1 MKNEMI
7 LVING
12 GSSSIKFQLL
22 DAHSLTLITTGI
34 CERIFIDGVFNIKYH
49 DETKT
54 INTQMLDHT
63 QAINFMMN
71 YFIENKIIN
80 NKNDIV
86 GVGHRVVHGGNLL
99 LESKIIDDAIVNQID
114 LVSKLAPLHNKP
126 ELDVIKVAS
135 DIFNNAKHI
144 AVFDTSFHSTIPNV
158 NARYAIPSKWEEDY
172 NIKRYGA
179 HGTSHHYITLEMQKI
194 LNKKTVNLIICHI
207 GNGASICAVKNS
219 KSINT
224 SMGLTPLEGLIM
236 GTRTGDIDASIV
248 SYVAEQANLSHQ
260 EVTSML
266 NKNSGMQ
273 ALTGYSDFRD
283 ICSKLNEPKIRIG
296 FDMYTKRIT
305 NYIVRYLNDLENECD
320 AIVFTA
326 GVGEN
331 TPILR
336 DEIIKNIFLR
346 KLEIDPKMNDERY
359 DKYKKISTINSSIPV
374 YCVRTNEE
382 YMIAQEVKRLLK
394 ML

>member
-1 MKNEMI
+1 MQNKMI

-22 DAHSLTLITTGI
+22 NSHSLELITTGI
-34 CERIFIDGVFNIKYH
+34 CERIFIDGVFNIKYK
-49 DETKT
+49 DVTKT
-54 INTQMLDHT
+54 IETQMLDHT
-63 QAINFMMN
+63 QAINFMIN
-71 YFIENKIIN
+71 YFVDNKIIHD
-80 NKNDIV
+80 KNDII
-86 GVGHRVVHGGNLL
+86 GIGHRVVHGGNLL
-99 LESKIIDDAIVNQID
+99 LESKIINDEVINQIA

-135 DIFNNAKHI
+135 DIFSNAQHV
-144 AVFDTSFHSTIPNV
+144 AVFDTSFHATIPSV
-158 NARYAIPSKWEEDY
+158 NARYAISPQWEKDY
-172 NIKRYGA
+172 SIKRYGA

-194 LNKKTVNLIICHI
+194 LAKKDVNLIICHI
-207 GNGASICAVKNS
+207 GNGASICAVKNG

-248 SYVAEQANLSHQ
+248 SYVAEQANLTHQ

-266 NKNSGMQ
+266 NKNSGMH

-283 ICSKLNEPKIRIG
+283 ICSRLNEPKIKDG
-296 FDMYTKRIT
+296 FDMYIKRIV
-305 NYIVRYLNDLENECD
+305 NYIVRYLNDLENKCD

-331 TPILR
+331 TPLLR
-336 DEIIKNIFLR
+336 QEIINNIYLT
-346 KLEIDPKMNDERY
+346 KLEINSTLNNDKY
-359 DKYKKISTINSSIPV
+359 DKYKKISTDNSTIGV

-382 YMIAQEVKRLLK
+382 HMIAHEVKRLLK
-394 ML
+394 IV